1 MLAQQRKLIWIY
13 KWLIETLSTSA
24 PAPKQKESVHWP
36 PALFNYCPPILS
48 AAPTGALLLSLV
60 QCSFLALSWLTRFN
74 LMNQPR
80 RLTRFIRLNCITS
93 LVLTTHTKTLTF
105 QKMCFEIRFHN
116 RLLFTL
122 FQHKEK
128 INTLSNLPL
137 HGIVTQRSTN
147 INTKGLCWK
156 KFRNLGEEKSV
167 IVAMPEITIEWYGRM
182 VFDFTRKK
190 VIKAWFQIEC
200 AKVLVFSFERF
211 F

>member
-1 MLAQQRKLIWIY
+1 MIDWNIIDLCS
-13 KWLIETLSTSA
+13 ST
-24 PAPKQKESVHWP
+24 KQKESVHWP
-36 PALFNYCPPILS
+36 PALFNNCPSILS

-80 RLTRFIRLNCITS
+80 RLTRFIRLNWLTCVTS

-128 INTLSNLPL
+128 INTLSNLPS
-137 HGIVTQRSTN
+137 HRIITQGSTK
-147 INTKGLCWK
+147 IFAWK
-156 KFRNLGEEKSV
+156 KVLYLPRQKLRLND
-167 IVAMPEITIEWYGRM
+167 M
-182 VFDFTRKK
+182 VFDFTRRKI
-190 VIKAWFQIEC
+190 IKAWF
-200 AKVLVFSFERF
+200 
-211 F
+211 